1 MDQNTYH
8 DKLTEHLRNMN
19 NIMYTFE
26 ITKCCGYSTF
36 ITLYKTETLFNL
48 YSRILEHFDTI
59 DIKDLFFYAPS
70 GQRIRVPF
78 SKTLISQFIQDHVT
92 CKPIRLIPVYNLPS
106 PVVYR
111 LYMDDGHC
119 NEGRCNEGR
128 CNEGRCNEGRCNEG
142 RCNEGRCSNIVCSN
156 SNNNTDTHNL

>member
-1 MDQNTYH
+1 MDHNTYH
-8 DKLTEHLRNMN
+8 NKLTEHLHHMN

-59 DIKDLFFYAPS
+59 EIKDLFFYTPI
-70 GQRIRVPF
+70 GQRIHVPF
-78 SKTLISQFIQDHVT
+78 SKMPISQFIRDNVT
-92 CKPIRLIPVYNLPS
+92 CKPIRLVPVYTLPS
-106 PVVYR
+106 PVVYC

-119 NEGRCNEGR
+119 NEGH
-128 CNEGRCNEGRCNEG
+128 
-142 RCNEGRCSNIVCSN
+142 CSNIVCSN
-156 SNNNTDTHNL
+156 NNNNSNNNSNTNTNNI